1 MSGEDESTRLVEA
14 FLKDSEMR
22 ELQAYLSAGRR
33 FKDASEEILKR
44 DWVSAFRALIK
55 GDQDL
60 SRDLDDLG
68 AELRFRGV
76 GTPDDIVRD
85 EGAEAVRRLER
96 EGRLDT
102 ESARQ
107 KIVSFLEDLR
117 KPPN

>member
-1 MSGEDESTRLVEA
+1 MSKRDESNRLVEA

-33 FKDASEEILKR
+33 FKDTSEEILKH

-55 GDQDL
+55 GDQNL
-60 SRDLDDLG
+60 SKDLDDLG
-68 AELRFRGV
+68 AELRFSCV
-76 GTPDDIVRD
+76 GTPDHIVRD

-107 KIVSFLEDLR
+107 KIASFLEDLR

>member
-1 MSGEDESTRLVEA
+1 MSEKDESNRLVEA

-33 FKDASEEILKR
+33 FKDVSEEILKR

-55 GDQDL
+55 GDQEPN
-60 SRDLDDLG
+60 RDLDDLG

-76 GTPDDIVRD
+76 GTPDDVVRA

-102 ESARQ
+102 EYARQ
-107 KIVSFLEDLR
+107 RIGEFLDEMK
-117 KPPN
+117 KPAN

>member
-1 MSGEDESTRLVEA
+1 MSGKDESNRLVEA

-33 FKDASEEILKR
+33 FKDVSEEILKR
-44 DWVSAFRALIK
+44 DWVAAFRGLIK

-60 SRDLDDLG
+60 CKDLDDLG

-76 GTPDDIVRD
+76 GTPDDIVRA

-102 ESARQ
+102 ESAQR
-107 KIVSFLEDLR
+107 KIERFLEELK
-117 KPPN
+117 KPAN

>member
-1 MSGEDESTRLVEA
+1 MPKKDESNRLVEA

-22 ELQAYLSAGRR
+22 EMQTYLSAGRR
-33 FKDASEEILKR
+33 FKDVSEEILKR

-60 SRDLDDLG
+60 SKDLDDLG
-68 AELRFRGV
+68 AELRFLGV
-76 GTPDDIVRD
+76 GTPDDIVRA

-102 ESARQ
+102 ESAQQ
-107 KIVSFLEDLR
+107 KIARFLEDLK
-117 KPPN
+117 KPAN